1 MSPQPISNKV
11 RFLQQIRTAL
21 GQPAGRGRNFLDLFS
36 DSRTGSSLLLNR
48 IDDRSATDVSTL
60 TPPPSRGMSEGGTGS
75 KQSPVDRNPLLDRL
89 IDESIPLNLKVI
101 PVPTVADAAQSIVDL
116 TLDRTPEWS
125 DAKSLVAW
133 RHPLIDSLNLP
144 DRLKSC
150 GIPVY
155 VPDFESVDF
164 KQFRLLAQTA
174 LIGVT
179 SADYCIA
186 ESASL
191 ILKNRSGQPG
201 MVSLLPSI
209 HVAVITED
217 QLLDSLAKCYAL
229 IKQGVDAETE
239 GMIGC
244 MTLISGPSKTA
255 DIEAV
260 MVHGAHGPRE
270 MIIFVIAEQKGFSNT
285 FPLS

>member
-1 MSPQPISNKV
+1 MNLEHASNQIA
-11 RFLQQIRTAL
+11 FLQKIRIAL
-21 GQPAGRGRNFLDLFS
+21 GNPAPQGRKFQDLFPGARI
-36 DSRTGSSLLLNR
+36 DASSLTSRILNR
-48 IDDRSATDVSTL
+48 SAEDRK
-60 TPPPSRGMSEGGTGS
+60 R
-75 KQSPVDRNPLLDRL
+75 LLDRL
-89 IDESIPLNLKVI
+89 IREGGPLNLKVI
-101 PVPTVADAAQSIVDL
+101 PVPAAADAAQAIAELVR
-116 TLDRTPEWS
+116 DRVPEWS
-125 DAKSLVAW
+125 DTRSLVAW

-144 DRLKSC
+144 DRLKEH
-150 GIPVY
+150 GIAVY
-155 VPDFESVDF
+155 VPDPGSADPGL
-164 KQFRLLAQTA
+164 FRLQAQTA

-191 ILKNRSGQPG
+191 VLKTRPGQPR

-217 QLLDSLAKCYAL
+217 HLIESLAECYAL
-229 IKQGVDAETE
+229 VKQGPDAEKE
-239 GMIGC
+239 GMTCC

-270 MIIFVIAEQKGFSNT
+270 MIIYVIAGE
-285 FPLS
+285 

>member
-1 MSPQPISNKV
+1 MNLEHTSKQLPFIQK
-11 RFLQQIRTAL
+11 IRTAL
-21 GQPAGRGRNFLDLFS
+21 GQTAGQGRNFRNLFS
-36 DSRTGSSLLLNR
+36 GARSGTSPVISKILNR
-48 IDDRSATDVSTL
+48 SAEDRK
-60 TPPPSRGMSEGGTGS
+60 R
-75 KQSPVDRNPLLDRL
+75 LLDRL
-89 IDESIPLNLKVI
+89 IREASPLNLKVI
-101 PVPTVADAAQSIVDL
+101 PMTSAAEVAQAIAEL
-116 TLDRTPEWS
+116 ARDRAPEWS
-125 DAKSLVAW
+125 STKSIVTW
-133 RHPLIDSLNLP
+133 RHPLIDSLKLP
-144 DRLKSC
+144 ERMKEQ

-155 VPDFESVDF
+155 MPDLEPADPGL
-164 KQFRLLAQTA
+164 FRIQAQTA

-191 ILKNRSGQPG
+191 VLKTRPGQSR

-217 QLLDSLAKCYAL
+217 QLIESLKECYAL
-229 IKQGVDAETE
+229 VKQGPDAEKE
-239 GMIGC
+239 GMTCC

-270 MIIFVIAEQKGFSNT
+270 MIIYVVAGKQGFIST
-285 FPLS
+285 S

>member
-1 MSPQPISNKV
+1 MNPVRISKQIT
-11 RFLQQIRTAL
+11 FLQKIRTAL
-21 GQPAGRGRNFLDLFS
+21 GQSAAYGRNFHDLFPGA
-36 DSRTGSSLLLNR
+36 RIESSLLLNKIKSR
-48 IDDRSATDVSTL
+48 SEMDRK
-60 TPPPSRGMSEGGTGS
+60 R
-75 KQSPVDRNPLLDRL
+75 LLDRL
-89 IDESIPLNLKVI
+89 IHEGSLLNLGVV
-101 PVPTVADAAQSIVDL
+101 PVPTAGDAAQAIAEL
-116 TLDRTPEWS
+116 ARDRAPEWS

-144 DRLKSC
+144 ERLKKQ

-155 VPDFESVDF
+155 VPDPEPADAGL
-164 KQFRLLAQTA
+164 FRIRAQTA

-179 SADYCIA
+179 SADFCIA

-191 ILKNRSGQPG
+191 VLKTRPSQPR

-217 QLLDSLAKCYAL
+217 HLLESLAECYAL
-229 IKQGVDAETE
+229 VKRDLEAEKE
-239 GMIGC
+239 GMTCC

-270 MIIFVIAEQKGFSNT
+270 MIIYVIAGK
-285 FPLS
+285 

>member
-1 MSPQPISNKV
+1 MNLERISNQKP
-11 RFLQQIRTAL
+11 FLQKIRAAL
-21 GQPAGRGRNFLDLFS
+21 GQPATSSRNFHDLFP
-36 DSRTGSSLLLNR
+36 GAGIESSLL
-48 IDDRSATDVSTL
+48 IDKIKSRPAKDRK
-60 TPPPSRGMSEGGTGS
+60 R
-75 KQSPVDRNPLLDRL
+75 LLDRL
-89 IDESIPLNLKVI
+89 IHEGSFLNLRVI
-101 PVPTVADAAQSIVDL
+101 PVPTGAEAAQAIAEL
-116 TLDRTPEWS
+116 ARDRAPEWS
-125 DAKSLVAW
+125 DARCLVAW
-133 RHPLIDSLNLP
+133 RHPLIDGLNLEERFK
-144 DRLKSC
+144 DQ

-155 VPDFESVDF
+155 VPDPEPADAGL
-164 KQFRLLAQTA
+164 FRLRAQTA

-191 ILKNRSGQPG
+191 VLKTRPGQPR

-217 QLLDSLAKCYAL
+217 QLIESLKECYAL
-229 IKQGVDAETE
+229 VKWNPVDGIQGMTC
-239 GMIGC
+239 C

-270 MIIFVIAEQKGFSNT
+270 MIIYVLAA
-285 FPLS
+285 

>member
-1 MSPQPISNKV
+1 MNPEHISNQST
-11 RFLQQIRTAL
+11 FLRKIRTAL
-21 GQPAGRGRNFLDLFS
+21 GQPAAHGRNFHDLFS
-36 DSRTGSSLLLNR
+36 GARIESSVLLNR
-48 IDDRSATDVSTL
+48 IKSRSA
-60 TPPPSRGMSEGGTGS
+60 
-75 KQSPVDRNPLLDRL
+75 VDRKLLLDRL
-89 IDESIPLNLKVI
+89 IHEGSPLNLKVVS
-101 PVPTVADAAQSIVDL
+101 VPTVADTAQAIAEL
-116 TLDRTPEWS
+116 ARDRSPEWS
-125 DAKSLVAW
+125 DARSLVAW
-133 RHPLIDSLNLP
+133 RHPLIDSLNLSE
-144 DRLKSC
+144 RLKSQ

-155 VPDFESVDF
+155 VPDPDLVDPGL
-164 KQFRLLAQTA
+164 FRLRAQTA

-191 ILKNRSGQPG
+191 VLKTRSGQPR

-217 QLLDSLAKCYAL
+217 RMIESLKECYAL
-229 IKQGVDAETE
+229 VNWGPDAEKE
-239 GMIGC
+239 GLTCC

-270 MIIFVIAEQKGFSNT
+270 MIIYVISGA
-285 FPLS
+285 

>member
-1 MSPQPISNKV
+1 MNLEYISNQKP
-11 RFLQQIRTAL
+11 FLQKIRAAL
-21 GQPAGRGRNFLDLFS
+21 GQPVGHARKFHDLFS
-36 DSRTGSSLLLNR
+36 GHGIESSLLINK
-48 IDDRSATDVSTL
+48 IKSRSA
-60 TPPPSRGMSEGGTGS
+60 
-75 KQSPVDRNPLLDRL
+75 KDRKRLLDRL
-89 IDESIPLNLKVI
+89 IHEGGFLNLKVI
-101 PVPTVADAAQSIVDL
+101 PVPTAADAARAITEL
-116 TLDRTPEWS
+116 ALDRTPEWS
-125 DAKSLVAW
+125 DARSLVTW
-133 RHPLIDSLNLP
+133 RHPLIDGLNLP
-144 DRLKSC
+144 ERLKNQ

-155 VPDFESVDF
+155 APDPEPANAGL
-164 KQFRLLAQTA
+164 FRLRAQTA

-191 ILKNRSGQPG
+191 VLKTRPGQPR

-217 QLLDSLAKCYAL
+217 QMLESLAECYVL
-229 IKQGVDAETE
+229 VKQDPDAEKE
-239 GMIGC
+239 GMTCC

-270 MIIFVIAEQKGFSNT
+270 MIIYVLAS
-285 FPLS
+285 

>member
-1 MSPQPISNKV
+1 MNPEHASNQML
-11 RFLQQIRTAL
+11 FLQKIRIAL
-21 GQPAGRGRNFLDLFS
+21 GHPSGKRKDFTDVFSGSRFGSASVLD
-36 DSRTGSSLLLNR
+36 R
-48 IDDRSATDVSTL
+48 IKGRSA
-60 TPPPSRGMSEGGTGS
+60 G
-75 KQSPVDRNPLLDRL
+75 DRKRLLDRL
-89 IDESIPLNLKVI
+89 ILEGIPLNLKVI
-101 PVPTVADAAQSIVDL
+101 PLAAAAEAAQAISEL
-116 TLDRTPEWS
+116 ARDRRPEWS

-144 DRLKSC
+144 ERLKEEGSAMH
-150 GIPVY
+150 
-155 VPDFESVDF
+155 VPDPEAGDAGTFCL
-164 KQFRLLAQTA
+164 RAQTA

-191 ILKNRSGQPG
+191 MLKTRPGQPR

-209 HVAVITED
+209 HVAVILED
-217 QLLDSLAKCYAL
+217 QLLESLSECYAL
-229 IKQGVDAETE
+229 VKGEPDAGNE
-239 GMIGC
+239 GMTSC

-270 MIIFVIAEQKGFSNT
+270 MIIYVLASGI
-285 FPLS
+285 L

>member
-1 MSPQPISNKV
+1 MNLECISNQTH
-11 RFLQQIRTAL
+11 FLQKIRTAL
-21 GQPAGRGRNFLDLFS
+21 GQPAAAGRNFHDVFS
-36 DSRTGSSLLLNR
+36 DARSGSSCLLNR
-48 IDDRSATDVSTL
+48 INSRSTL
-60 TPPPSRGMSEGGTGS
+60 
-75 KQSPVDRNPLLDRL
+75 DRKLLLDRL
-89 IDESIPLNLKVI
+89 IQEGRLLNLKVI
-101 PVPTVADAAQSIVDL
+101 SVPTAADAARAIAEL
-116 TLDRTPEWS
+116 ARERAPEWS

-144 DRLKSC
+144 ERLKDQD
-150 GIPVY
+150 IPVH
-155 VPDFESVDF
+155 VPGPEPADAGL
-164 KQFRLLAQTA
+164 FRLRAQTA

-191 ILKNRSGQPG
+191 VLKTRPGQPR

-209 HVAVITED
+209 HVAVISED
-217 QLLDSLAKCYAL
+217 QLLESLAECYAL
-229 IKQGVDAETE
+229 VKRDPDAEKE
-239 GMIGC
+239 GLTCC

-270 MIIFVIAEQKGFSNT
+270 MVIYVLAA
-285 FPLS
+285 

>member
-1 MSPQPISNKV
+1 MNLEHTSKQTL
-11 RFLQQIRTAL
+11 FLQKIRSAL
-21 GQPAGRGRNFLDLFS
+21 GQPAANNRNFFDLFS
-36 DSRTGSSLLLNR
+36 GTGNESSLLPDR
-48 IDDRSATDVSTL
+48 IKNRSA
-60 TPPPSRGMSEGGTGS
+60 E
-75 KQSPVDRNPLLDRL
+75 DRKRLLDRL
-89 IDESIPLNLKVI
+89 IREGGPLNLKVI
-101 PVPTVADAAQSIVDL
+101 PVPDATDAARAIAEL
-116 TLDRTPEWS
+116 ARDRAPEWS

-144 DRLKSC
+144 DRLKDQ

-155 VPDFESVDF
+155 VPDPEPADPGL
-164 KQFRLLAQTA
+164 FRLQAQTA

-191 ILKNRSGQPG
+191 VLKTRPGQPR

-217 QLLDSLAKCYAL
+217 QLLESLAECYAL
-229 IKQGVDAETE
+229 VKPGQDAEKE
-239 GMIGC
+239 GMTCC

-270 MIIFVIAEQKGFSNT
+270 MIIYVLAS
-285 FPLS
+285 

>member
-1 MSPQPISNKV
+1 MNPEHISKQIT
-11 RFLQQIRTAL
+11 FLQKIRTAL
-21 GQPAGRGRNFLDLFS
+21 GQSAAYGRNFHDLFPGA
-36 DSRTGSSLLLNR
+36 RIESSLLLNKIKSR
-48 IDDRSATDVSTL
+48 SEMDRK
-60 TPPPSRGMSEGGTGS
+60 R
-75 KQSPVDRNPLLDRL
+75 LLDRL
-89 IDESIPLNLKVI
+89 IHEGSLLNLGVV
-101 PVPTVADAAQSIVDL
+101 PVPTAGDAAQAIAEL
-116 TLDRTPEWS
+116 ARDRAPEWS

-144 DRLKSC
+144 ERLKKQ

-155 VPDFESVDF
+155 VPDPEPADAGL
-164 KQFRLLAQTA
+164 FRIRAQTA

-179 SADYCIA
+179 SADFCIA

-191 ILKNRSGQPG
+191 VLKTRPG
-201 MVSLLPSI
+201 RPRMVSLLPSI

-217 QLLDSLAKCYAL
+217 HLLESLAECYAL
-229 IKQGVDAETE
+229 VKWDPVDKNQDMTC
-239 GMIGC
+239 C

-270 MIIFVIAEQKGFSNT
+270 MIIYVIAGK
-285 FPLS
+285 

>member
-1 MSPQPISNKV
+1 MNLEHTSNQIS
-11 RFLQQIRTAL
+11 FLQKIRIAL
-21 GQPAGRGRNFLDLFS
+21 GNPAAQGRTFQNLFS
-36 DSRTGSSLLLNR
+36 GACIDASSLTSRILNR
-48 IDDRSATDVSTL
+48 SAEDRK
-60 TPPPSRGMSEGGTGS
+60 R
-75 KQSPVDRNPLLDRL
+75 LLDRL
-89 IDESIPLNLKVI
+89 IREGSPLNLKVI
-101 PVPTVADAAQSIVDL
+101 PVPAAADAAQAIFEL
-116 TLDRTPEWS
+116 ARDRPPEWS
-125 DAKSLVAW
+125 DTRSLVAW

-144 DRLKSC
+144 GRLKEE

-155 VPDFESVDF
+155 IPDPEPADSGL
-164 KQFRLLAQTA
+164 FRLQAQTA

-191 ILKNRSGQPG
+191 VLKTRPGQPR

-217 QLLDSLAKCYAL
+217 QLIESLAECYAL
-229 IKQGVDAETE
+229 VKRGTDAEKE
-239 GMIGC
+239 GMTCC

-270 MIIFVIAEQKGFSNT
+270 MIIYVIACK
-285 FPLS
+285 